1 MNKNDKQGLSRR
13 EFLKRLGLG
22 AAVTTAALT
31 GCAPKKEESAS
42 LLADQGSGE
51 MTYRTTPTTGDK
63 VSLLG
68 YGCMRWPQQ
77 NPDDRNSPLDQ
88 EAVNELVDYAMAH
101 GVNYFDTAP
110 VYCRGTSERV
120 TGNALKRHPRHTWY
134 VATKLSNMRD
144 FSKEAALQMY
154 RQSFEELQVD
164 YIDYYLLHSI
174 GGGKGIETVRER
186 FFDNGVLD
194 FLLEERKAGRIRN
207 LGFSFHGDVKAFDYL
222 LSLHDEIRWDFVQ
235 IQLNYVDWTHAN
247 EQNRRNVDADYLY
260 AELEKR
266 GIPAV
271 IMEPLLGG
279 RLASLGDH
287 LSERLWSE
295 RPDQS
300 IASWAFRFA
309 GTPKG
314 VLTVLSGMTRQEH
327 LEENIATYSPLRPC
341 TEGELKLLE
350 EVAELYVRY
359 PLIPCNNCQYCM
371 PCPYGLDIPAT
382 LLYYNKCIREG
393 SMLTTSATESY
404 RRNRRAFLIG
414 YDRAVPKVR
423 QADHCI
429 GCGECLEP
437 CPQRIDIPKQMRIID
452 AYVERLKRGDEF

>member
-1 MNKNDKQGLSRR
+1 MGKTKDLFKKIRDTKGTFYAKMGSIKDRSGMDLT
-13 EFLKRLGLG
+13 EAEDIKKR
-22 AAVTTAALT
+22 
-31 GCAPKKEESAS
+31 
-42 LLADQGSGE
+42 
-51 MTYRTTPTTGDK
+51 
-63 VSLLG
+63 
-68 YGCMRWPQQ
+68 W
-77 NPDDRNSPLDQ
+77 Q
-88 EAVNELVDYAMAH
+88 EY
-101 GVNYFDTAP
+101 T
-110 VYCRGTSERV
+110 
-120 TGNALKRHPRHTWY
+120 
-134 VATKLSNMRD
+134 
-144 FSKEAALQMY
+144 
-154 RQSFEELQVD
+154 EELYKKD
-164 YIDYYLLHSI
+164 
-174 GGGKGIETVRER
+174 
-186 FFDNGVLD
+186 
-194 FLLEERKAGRIRN
+194 
-207 LGFSFHGDVKAFDYL
+207 
-222 LSLHDEIRWDFVQ
+222 LHDPDNHDGVI
-235 IQLNYVDWTHAN
+235 THL
-247 EQNRRNVDADYLY
+247 DLY

-393 SMLTTSATESY
+393 SMLTTSASESY

-452 AYVERLKRGDEF
+452 AYVEQLKRGDEF